1 MKEHWNQ
8 KIADPTVVRELMAV
22 LGISRSLAEILCGR
36 GILSTDQAYRFLH
49 PELSMI
55 PSPFLMKG
63 MHAAVGRIRSALA
76 RGELIGVF
84 SDSDLDGL
92 TSLAVLVTLFR
103 GLDIDP
109 APRYIYR
116 YPRDSEQYG
125 LTNSVIDEFTEA
137 GVSLL
142 ITLDCGIRDVN
153 EIGYAAEKGIEVIV
167 CDHHEP
173 DHAVPDSIIVN
184 PKQEGCSYPF
194 RDLAGVGV
202 ACKLCQAVLYSF
214 IPSYNRRFTVITGD
228 GPGISL
234 LFIRN
239 GIVEDRVSNADIGTV
254 EEKVSAGDAVILYD
268 NGHALK
274 TQLRSLSRDRIYDCT
289 GEINTIISENP
300 ECFKAVYPDPL
311 DRLVSAFQALQ
322 YKNSKKLQR
331 FFDKALGLVSLG
343 SIADIVPVTGETR
356 TLVHH
361 GIRALHGTDHPGL
374 SLLVDKKEVTS
385 KTVGWY
391 IAPMLNSPARFG
403 NTALTADFLV
413 EADAIDVHK
422 KFAEIRAI
430 NERRKNRVTELYSDI
445 VRQLGEGT
453 IRSDNNLLFIM
464 SDEVEEGLAG
474 LLANRLADHV
484 NKPVVVISLKDPDLA
499 KGSARVHGAFN
510 FFSCLEPHAHLFEKF
525 GGHAQAFGFTAAR
538 NKLEEIHK
546 VMKESVG
553 YAFSVTSE
561 LQIDSEL
568 AIDEITVKFVK
579 ELSVLHPFGQMNEEP
594 VFLSRNIRV
603 DEFLRF
609 GSDKQHGKYCIG
621 NGSRIEA
628 IMWNGADEME
638 QRAAKGQVDIVYRL
652 ENNEFNGKVRPRLI
666 LLDID

>member
-1 MKEHWNQ
+1 MKEHWNH
-8 KIADPTVVRELMAV
+8 KTADPSVVRELMAV
-22 LGISRSLAEILCGR
+22 LGISRSLAEILYGR
-36 GILSTDQAYRFLH
+36 GILSPDQAYRFIY

-116 YPRDSEQYG
+116 FPRDSEQYG
-125 LTNSVIDEFTEA
+125 LTNSVIDEFAEA

-153 EIGYAAEKGIEVIV
+153 EIGYAAGKGIEVIV

-173 DHAVPDSIIVN
+173 DRAVPDSIIVN
-184 PKQEGCSYPF
+184 PKQDGCPYPY
-194 RDLAGVGV
+194 RELAGVGV
-202 ACKLCQAVLYSF
+202 TCKLCQAVLYSF

-228 GPGISL
+228 DSGISL

-239 GIVEDRVSNADIGTV
+239 GIVEDRIINADIRTV
-254 EEKVSAGDAVILYD
+254 EEKISPDDAIILYD
-268 NGHALK
+268 TGNTLK
-274 TQLRSLSRDRIYDCT
+274 TSLRTFSRERIYDCT
-289 GEINTIISENP
+289 GEITAIISESP
-300 ECFKAVYPDPL
+300 ACFKAVYPDTL
-311 DRLVSAFQALQ
+311 DRLVSAFSALQ
-322 YKNSKKLQR
+322 FKNSKKLKR
-331 FFDKALGLVSLG
+331 FFDKVLGLVSLG

-361 GIRALHGTDHPGL
+361 GIKSLHGTDHPGL
-374 SLLVDKKEVTS
+374 SLLVDKKDVTS

-403 NTALTADFLV
+403 NTTLTADFLV

-422 KFAEIRAI
+422 KFVEIRAI

-445 VRQLGEGT
+445 VRHLTEGT
-453 IRSDNNLLFIM
+453 ISSNNLLFIR
-464 SDEVEEGLAG
+464 SEEVEEGLAG
-474 LLANRLADHV
+474 LLANRLADYV
-484 NKPVVVISLKDPDLA
+484 NKPVVVVSLKDPDLA
-499 KGSARVHGAFN
+499 KGSARVHGSFN
-510 FFSCLEPHAHLFEKF
+510 FFSCLEAHAHLFEKI

-538 NKLEEIHK
+538 HKLDEIEK
-546 VMKESVG
+546 VINEAVG
-553 YAFSVTSE
+553 YAFSATSE
-561 LQIDSEL
+561 LPIDAEL
-568 AIDEITVKFVK
+568 FIDEITVKFVK
-579 ELSVLHPFGQMNEEP
+579 DLSVLHPFGQMNEEP

-621 NGSRIEA
+621 NGNSIEA

-638 QRAAKGQVDIVYRL
+638 QRAAKGTVDIVYRL
-652 ENNEFNGKVRPRLI
+652 ENNEFNGKVRPRLV